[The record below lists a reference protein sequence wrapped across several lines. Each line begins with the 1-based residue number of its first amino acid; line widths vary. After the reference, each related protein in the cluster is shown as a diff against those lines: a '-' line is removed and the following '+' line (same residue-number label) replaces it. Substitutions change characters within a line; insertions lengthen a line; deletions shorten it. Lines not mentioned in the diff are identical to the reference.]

1 MVNLKMPDSGR
12 AEDVD
17 KIDTGD
23 NAQEGAG
30 QAGGEPQEVGI
41 EQLRTELDDARSRAE
56 DTWQKLV
63 RAQADFD
70 NFRRRSERDLEKA
83 HKFGL
88 EKFAAELLNVRD
100 SLELGLGHAHEEA
113 DAEKLREGM
122 EMTLKMLTQAMEKFD
137 IEEIDPAG
145 QSFDPEFHQ
154 AMTTQ
159 ENASLPPNTVSAVMQ
174 KGYTLSG
181 RLLRPAMVIVSKSP
195 EGSG

>member
-1 MVNLKMPDSGR
+1 MPDSGR

-30 QAGGEPQEVGI
+30 QAGGERQEVGI

>member
-1 MVNLKMPDSGR
+1 M
-12 AEDVD
+12 D
-17 KIDTGD
+17 KIETGD
-23 NAQEGAG
+23 NAQEGAE
-30 QAGGEPQEVGI
+30 QTGGEPREVGI

-56 DTWQKLV
+56 DTWHKLV

-70 NFRRRSERDLEKA
+70 NFRKRSERDLEKA

-122 EMTLKMLTQAMEKFD
+122 DMTLKMLTQAMEKFD

-159 ENASLPPNTVSAVMQ
+159 ENASLAPNTVSAVMQ